1 VDRLTRKELKTDKFA
16 LEVEHTVDWAT
27 EHRQELM
34 RYGTVVAALVV
45 VALVVYAFL
54 QYRNGVRENALRTAL
69 SVQDATVG
77 GTATENTQSFPTEQA
92 KYEAVKKSLGEVA
105 NKYPSSQQGIVA
117 EYFLGTNAADKG
129 DLATAEKH
137 FRVVAGS
144 GYDDYVAL
152 AKLAL
157 APILQGEGKAA
168 EGEKMLR
175 DIIDH
180 PTTFVSKEEATIVL
194 ARYLAQTKPAEA
206 RKLLEPLRGDRSAV
220 SRAALTALADIG
232 QK

>member
-16 LEVEHTVDWAT
+16 LEVGHTVDWAT

-34 RYGTVVAALVV
+34 RYGTIAAALVVAAL
-45 VALVVYAFL
+45 AIYTFL
-54 QYRNGVRENALRTAL
+54 QYRNGVREDALRTAL
-69 SVQDATVG
+69 NVQDAVVG
-77 GTATENTQSFPTEQA
+77 GTANEGVQTFPTEQA
-92 KYEAVKKSLGEVA
+92 KYEAVKKSLGDVTS
-105 NKYPSSQQGIVA
+105 KYPSSQQGIVA
-117 EYFLGTNAADKG
+117 EYFLGASAADKG
-129 DLATAEKH
+129 DLASAEKH
-137 FRVVAGS
+137 FRIVADSSYG
-144 GYDDYVAL
+144 DYAAL

-175 DIIDH
+175 EVVDH
-180 PTTFVSKEEATIVL
+180 PSTFVSKEEATIIL
-194 ARYLAQTKPAEA
+194 ARYLAQSKPAEA

>member
-1 VDRLTRKELKTDKFA
+1 MDRLTRKELKTDKFA

-27 EHRQELM
+27 EHKQELT
-34 RYGTVVAALVV
+34 RYGTIAAALVV
-45 VALVVYAFL
+45 VALAIYAFL
-54 QYRNGVRENALRTAL
+54 QYRNGVREDALRTAL
-69 SVQDATVG
+69 NVQDAVVG
-77 GTATENTQSFPTEQA
+77 GTANEGVKSFPTEQA
-92 KYEAVKKSLGEVA
+92 KYDAVKKSLGEVTS
-105 NKYPSSQQGIVA
+105 KYPSSQQAIVA
-117 EYFLGTNAADKG
+117 EYFLGTNVADKG
-129 DLATAEKH
+129 DMAGAEKH
-137 FRVVAGS
+137 FRVVADS
-144 GYDDYVAL
+144 GYNDYAAL

-175 DIIDH
+175 DVVNH
-180 PTTFVSKEEATIVL
+180 PSTFVSKEEATIAL

-206 RKLLEPLRGDRSAV
+206 RKLLEPLRADRSAV